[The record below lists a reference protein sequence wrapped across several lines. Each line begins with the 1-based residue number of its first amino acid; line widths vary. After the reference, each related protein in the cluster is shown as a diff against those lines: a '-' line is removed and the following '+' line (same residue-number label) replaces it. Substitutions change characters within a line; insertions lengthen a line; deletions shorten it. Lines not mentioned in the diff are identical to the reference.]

1 MEPPRERLL
10 QLLKREENAQCADC
24 FEPNP
29 LWASVNWGVF
39 ICTQCA
45 GVHRYRSC
53 DSEAIIFYYFIS
65 SERSLGVENSF
76 VLSCTLDEWSDEQV
90 DNMALMG
97 NARVNDHLEY
107 CVPKN
112 IEVPYHSDTDRDSR
126 AYYIRAK
133 YVDNVFCMSPS
144 KTRRAP
150 ERVPRKKASNGTR
163 HNSQVAMV
171 EFIGIVDVTLVECRD
186 LIVKDLV
193 SSDPYCVFTLGL
205 QTRKS
210 TVKNSNLNPVYNENF
225 SFSWDGTEALVVD
238 MYDKDELSK
247 DDDMG
252 TLKVDLSP
260 LLKERGAELKQWF
273 PIVNRKHPERH
284 QGEIMLRIS
293 YISIQNS

>member
-1 MEPPRERLL
+1 M
-10 QLLKREENAQCADC
+10 
-24 FEPNP
+24 
-29 LWASVNWGVF
+29 
-39 ICTQCA
+39 
-45 GVHRYRSC
+45 
-53 DSEAIIFYYFIS
+53 
-65 SERSLGVENSF
+65 
-76 VLSCTLDEWSDEQV
+76 LSCTLDEWTDEQV

-97 NARVNDHLEY
+97 NARVNDRLEY
-107 CVPKN
+107 CVPTN

-133 YVDNVFCMSPS
+133 YVDNVFCTSPS
-144 KTRRAP
+144 RTRRAP
-150 ERVPRKKASNGTR
+150 ERVPRKKVSDGT
-163 HNSQVAMV
+163 HHQHPISQVAMV

-225 SFSWDGTEALVVD
+225 SFSWDGTEALMVD

-260 LLKERGAELKQWF
+260 LLKERGAELKQWY

-284 QGEIMLRIS
+284 QGQILLHIS
-293 YISIQNS
+293 YIAIQNS